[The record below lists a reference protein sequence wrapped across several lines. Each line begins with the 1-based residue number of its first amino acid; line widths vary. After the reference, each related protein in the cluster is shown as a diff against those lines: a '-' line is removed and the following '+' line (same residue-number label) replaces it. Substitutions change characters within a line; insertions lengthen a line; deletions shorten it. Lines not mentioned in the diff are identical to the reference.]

1 MQKKILFYGISVF
14 LILLSILATVKIC
27 FFNMNIDEG
36 YAITLSCRIL
46 SEDRMFLEIWEPHQT
61 SGFLT
66 AGLCWLYRTFT
77 GTTEYMVL
85 YLRVCGALLQAAI
98 SVFMYRTLKDSFSR
112 YGALVSAV
120 FFYNTLPKQI
130 QTPEFANML
139 VWFSV
144 LTMLCLFRA
153 CHMKHSRLWLGA
165 AGVCLCG
172 LVLSYPSCILAVPAY
187 VLCLKKLRPKS
198 FFRDAGILAAV
209 CALLGGGYL
218 AFFLSHMTLPQ
229 FLFGLRQMMT
239 DGFHSAS
246 LSQRLAGYGRE
257 LWGFL
262 PHLCA
267 LVLLSWVFTLLY
279 CYVTHK
285 RRRRWPLWYFFSCC
299 LLCVSY
305 IEQIIIWLGDSL
317 NFHYPLLYFYLLYGV
332 GIGACQK
339 KRSLGKSQYRT
350 LFWAGSVCGG
360 FVWFTAL
367 LVTNTTLSVTGSYL
381 ASGLIPAILLLADG
395 PDLSFAPPEGNPYF
409 YKWTMVSA
417 TMGLLAVT
425 LFAKGFMVCENQGL
439 RSNIFFVRQKALSGP
454 AKNIYYAYL
463 NGYAYNSYADL
474 LEDCCTPEDSLLYVG
489 VHSLY
494 YLLTDSRIA
503 VPSTIS
509 TPTFDGR
516 LLEYWSLFPERYPT
530 LVVIDLSY
538 YNTAEIDFIVDCLHL
553 QKPVAGNGEFTVYR
567 TESPLSWD
575 QQVPGYDENLFSG
588 VLSDINRS
596 VHWIHKKGYQPLKM
610 AVCKL

>member
-1 MQKKILFYGISVF
+1 MQKKILFYGISFF
-14 LILLSILATVKIC
+14 LILLSFLATVKIC
-27 FFNMNIDEG
+27 FFNMNIDEE
-36 YAITLSCRIL
+36 YAVTLSWRIL

-66 AGLCWLYRTFT
+66 AGLCWLYRTLT

-98 SVFMYRTLKDSFSR
+98 SIFMYHTLKTAFSR
-112 YGALVSAV
+112 FGALVSAV

-130 QTPEFANML
+130 QTPEFSNML
-139 VWFSV
+139 IWFSV

-153 CHMKHSRLWLGA
+153 CHLKHSRLWLGA
-165 AGVCLCG
+165 AGVFLCG
-172 LVLSYPSCILAVPAY
+172 LVLSYPSCILAVPVY
-187 VLCLKKLRPKS
+187 VFSLKKLRPES
-198 FFRDAGILAAV
+198 FFKDVGILAAV
-209 CALLGGGYL
+209 CAVLGGGYIT
-218 AFFLSHMTLPQ
+218 FFLSHMTLSQ

-239 DGFHSAS
+239 DGFHSAPF
-246 LSQRLAGYGRE
+246 SQRLAGYGRE
-257 LWGFL
+257 LWDFL
-262 PHLCA
+262 PHLCGLTFFA
-267 LVLLSWVFTLLY
+267 CVFTLLY
-279 CYVTHK
+279 CFAVQK
-285 RRRRWPLWYFFSCC
+285 RNRRWPLWYFFSCC
-299 LLCVSY
+299 ILCISY
-305 IEQIIIWLGDSL
+305 VEQIIIWLGDSL

-332 GIGACQK
+332 GIGVYQK
-339 KRSLGKSQYRT
+339 KRSWGKSQYRT
-350 LFWAGSVCGG
+350 LFWTGSVCGG
-360 FVWFTAL
+360 FVWLTAL

-395 PDLSFAPPEGNPYF
+395 PELSFVSVEKKSTF
-409 YKWTMVSA
+409 YKLPMVLAAMS
-417 TMGLLAVT
+417 LLAAT

-454 AKNIYYAYL
+454 SKNIYYAYL

-474 LEDCCTPEDSLLYVG
+474 LTDCCTPEDSLLYVG

-509 TPTFDGR
+509 TPTFDDR
-516 LLEYWSLFPERYPT
+516 LLEYWSHFPERYPT

-538 YNTAEIDFIVDCLHL
+538 YNTAEIDFVVDCLHL
-553 QKPVAGNGEFTVYR
+553 QEPVAGNEEFTVYR

-575 QQVPGYDENLFSG
+575 QHVPD
-588 VLSDINRS
+588 
-596 VHWIHKKGYQPLKM
+596 P
-610 AVCKL
+610 